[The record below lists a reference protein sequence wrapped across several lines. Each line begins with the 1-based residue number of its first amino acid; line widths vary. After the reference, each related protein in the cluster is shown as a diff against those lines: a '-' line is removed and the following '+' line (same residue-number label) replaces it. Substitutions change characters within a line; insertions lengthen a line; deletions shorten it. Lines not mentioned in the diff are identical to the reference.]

1 MVEPQ
6 EYVSGSTSVLCW
18 LSELWKLSALSSPRE
33 NCACTGVAM
42 RTENTNTHTNA
53 RKMDIFPLAGEAG
66 HALCIRLSLWL
77 GVKCSRVGFG
87 AKMGGGVSGRNRGEE
102 DVSPGGTR

>member
-18 LSELWKLSALSSPRE
+18 LSELWKLSALILTRE

-77 GVKCSRVGFG
+77 GVKCSRLGSD
-87 AKMGGGVSGRNRGEE
+87 AKMGRAF
-102 DVSPGGTR
+102 PGSNEAQ